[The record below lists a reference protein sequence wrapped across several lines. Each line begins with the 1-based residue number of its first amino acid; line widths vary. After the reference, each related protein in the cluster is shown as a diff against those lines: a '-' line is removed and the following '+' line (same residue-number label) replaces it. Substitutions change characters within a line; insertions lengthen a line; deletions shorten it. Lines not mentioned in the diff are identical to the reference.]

1 MGCPVLNDKSIVVV
15 GPGAMGTM
23 ITALL
28 MLSGRCCPVLLDHN
42 QERAARLDSTL
53 FTLELQRTKL
63 SVPIQVTAEPGSLA
77 GVQTVLLC
85 VKSFQVDDALSFA
98 RPILKD
104 DTLVVFLQ
112 NGMSHL
118 PAAAE
123 LAGQCPVALAVTAL
137 GSTLIAP
144 GHVRHG
150 GSGIT
155 RMGSFPKP
163 ATAQSEARLESLAAC
178 LTDASLETRTVS
190 AILDWVWLKLL
201 VNVGINPLTVVL
213 NCPNGG
219 LLQST
224 AARSLMEA
232 AVKEGETVAR
242 AEGITLPEDPLART
256 IQVCRDTAANI
267 SSMLQDVRAP
277 RRTEIESIT
286 GEIVKR
292 AAVHG
297 IPVPVNRDLLD
308 QVRKCA
314 VS

>member
-1 MGCPVLNDKSIVVV
+1 MGRPVNNDKSIVVV
-15 GPGAMGTM
+15 GPGAVGSM

-28 MLSGRCCPVLLDHN
+28 MHSGRCRPVLLDHN
-42 QERAARLDSTL
+42 QERAARLDGAP
-53 FTLELQRTKL
+53 FTIDLPRTEL
-63 SVPIQVTAEPGSLA
+63 SVPIRVTADPASLVGA
-77 GVQTVLLC
+77 ATVLVC

-98 RPILKD
+98 GPILGS

-112 NGMSHL
+112 NGMGHL
-118 PAAAE
+118 PAAAQ
-123 LAGQCPVALAVTAL
+123 LAGQCHVALAVTAL
-137 GSTLIAP
+137 GATLIAP

-163 ATAQSEARLESLAAC
+163 ATAQNEGRFGSLAAC
-178 LTDASLETRTVS
+178 LTDSSLETRTVS

-201 VNVGINPLTVVL
+201 VNVGINPLTVL
-213 NCPNGG
+213 LDCPNGG

-224 AARSLMEA
+224 EARSLMEA
-232 AVKEGETVAR
+232 AVKEGATVAG
-242 AEGITLPEDPLART
+242 AEGITLPEDPLALT
-256 IQVCRDTAANI
+256 IRVCRDTAANI
-267 SSMLQDVRAP
+267 SSMLQDVRAH

-286 GEIVKR
+286 GEVVKR

-308 QVRKCA
+308 RVRNCA

>member
-1 MGCPVLNDKSIVVV
+1 MGCPVINDKSIVVV
-15 GPGAMGTM
+15 GPGAVGTI

-28 MLSGRCCPVLLDHN
+28 ILSGRCRPVLLDHN
-42 QERAARLDSTL
+42 QERAERLDNTP
-53 FTLELQRTKL
+53 FTLELQRTKR
-63 SVPIQVTAEPGSLA
+63 SVPIRVTADPASLA
-77 GVQTVLLC
+77 GARTVLLC
-85 VKSFQVDDALSFA
+85 VKSFQVDDALFFV
-98 RPILKD
+98 RPILRD

-112 NGMSHL
+112 NGIGHL
-118 PAAAE
+118 PAAAK
-123 LAGQCPVALAVTAL
+123 LAGQCHVVLAVTAL
-137 GSTLIAP
+137 GATLIAP

-155 RMGSFPKP
+155 RMGFFPQP
-163 ATAQSEARLESLAAC
+163 TTAQSEGRLKFLAAC
-178 LTDASLETRTVS
+178 LTDASIETRTAS

-213 NCPNGG
+213 NCPNGA

-224 AARSLMEA
+224 EARSLMEA
-232 AVKEGETVAR
+232 AVKEGETVAK

-256 IQVCRDTAANI
+256 IQVCRDTATNI
-267 SSMLQDVRAP
+267 SSMLQDVRAH

-297 IPVPVNRDLLD
+297 ISVPVNHDLLEH
-308 QVRKCA
+308 VRKCA